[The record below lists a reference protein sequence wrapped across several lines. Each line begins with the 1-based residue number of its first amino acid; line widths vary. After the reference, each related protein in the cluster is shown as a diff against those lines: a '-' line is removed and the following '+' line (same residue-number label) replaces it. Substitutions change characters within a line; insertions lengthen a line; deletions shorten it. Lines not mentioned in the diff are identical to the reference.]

1 MTMKTIASLCLALCL
16 LSACAESPRT
26 NEATTRSL
34 AGDWA
39 FEVKTGNSIAHGA
52 MTLTADDSG
61 YRGTL
66 TTNQGNNVLAVRT
79 LTLAGSNMDMLV
91 ESPNGNVTFKGTLSA
106 DASSFQGTVTYH
118 NGQQFPMTGTRR

>member
-1 MTMKTIASLCLALCL
+1 MKTIASLCLAICL
-16 LSACAESPRT
+16 LSGCAENPPT
-26 NEATTRSL
+26 GEAPTRSL

-39 FEVKTGNSIAHGA
+39 FEVKTGNSVAHGA
-52 MTLTADDSG
+52 MTLTANGSG

-66 TTNQGNNVLAVRT
+66 TTDQGNNVLPVRS

-91 ESPNGNVTFKGTLSA
+91 ESPNGNVTFKGTLSS

-118 NGQQFPMTGTRR
+118 NGQQLPMIGTRR

>member
-1 MTMKTIASLCLALCL
+1 MKTIASLCLALCL
-16 LSACAESPRT
+16 LNGCAENPRT
-26 NEATTRSL
+26 SEATTRSL
-34 AGDWA
+34 AGDWV
-39 FEVKTGNSIAHGA
+39 FEVNTGNAVAHGA